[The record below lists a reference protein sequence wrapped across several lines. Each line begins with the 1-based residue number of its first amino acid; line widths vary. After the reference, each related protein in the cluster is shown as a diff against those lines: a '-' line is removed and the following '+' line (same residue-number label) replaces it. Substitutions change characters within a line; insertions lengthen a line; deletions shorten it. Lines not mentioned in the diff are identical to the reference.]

1 MADSWGDGWNGYAA
15 DILVNGEV
23 VVEGATLTDGASGTA
38 EFTAAAG
45 DIIELSWTS
54 GSFASEV
61 SWTITDGEENVIASG
76 GTTDTDGGVASC
88 GAEEPSG
95 CTHTFNMADSWG
107 DGWNG
112 YAADILVNGEVV
124 VEGATLTDGAS
135 GTAEFTAA
143 AGDIIELSWTSGSF
157 ASEVSWTITDGEEN
171 VIASGDTSDT
181 DGGIANCGADEEPP
195 TACVHTFNM
204 ADSFGDGWNGAAVN
218 ILVNGT
224 TVVTGATITGADGT
238 ETFEAATGDT
248 IELEWTSVGSW
259 PSEIS
264 WTMNDGEGNTI
275 SEGDTSDTD
284 GGIANCGADEEPPT
298 ACVHTF
304 NMADS
309 FGDGWNGAAVNI
321 LVNGTTVVTGAT
333 ITGADGTETFEAAT
347 GDTIELEWTSVGSW
361 PSEISWTMNDGEGNT
376 ISEGDTSDT
385 DGGIANCGADEEPP
399 TACVHTFNM
408 ADSFGDGWNGAAV
421 NILVN
426 GTTVVTGATITGAD
440 GTETFEA
447 ATGDTIE
454 LEWTSVGSWPSEIS
468 WTMNDGEGNTISEGD
483 TSDTD
488 GGIANCG
495 ADEEPPTAC
504 VHTFN
509 MADSFGDGWNGAAVN
524 ILVNGTTV
532 VTGATITGADGT
544 ETFEAATGDT
554 IELEWTSVGSW
565 PSEISWTMNDGEGNT
580 ISEGDTSDTD
590 GGIANCGADEEPP
603 TACVHT
609 FNMADSFGDGWNGA
623 AVNILVNG
631 TTVVT
636 GATITGADG
645 TETFEAATGD
655 TIELEWTSVGS
666 WPSEISWTM
675 NDGEGN
681 TISEGDTS
689 DTDGG
694 IAFCPPPPSC
704 LHTFNMFDSFGDGW
718 NGAAVNI
725 LVNGT
730 TVVTGATI
738 TGADGTETFEAAT
751 GDTIELE
758 WTSVGSWPGEISWTM
773 NDGGGALITSGDS
786 STTNAGEA
794 NCPDCLPP
802 TEITVSDITTEG
814 ANISWTAADDISAW
828 EYQVV
833 LSGEDPAETGDQ
845 TTLNPINLT
854 GYNSNTAYDV
864 YVRSDCGGTYST
876 WVVVT
881 FTTNPACG
889 DIITDTGG
897 TDGNYG
903 NNELI
908 TLTVFPEITGDVV
921 SFDFLSFDVT
931 AFSWGGDNLT
941 VYNGPDTSSEVIG
954 TYSGTNLPDTAISTH
969 SSGALTF
976 TFESDG
982 FTTGAGYEILASC
995 APPPSCYQP
1004 TGLNISNIG
1013 GSVADF
1019 GWNVISGN
1027 ESWEYIVVPTG
1038 ETIPSDGYSTTAVNS
1053 TTLTD
1058 LEFLTTYDVYVRA
1071 YCGEDDGYSEW
1082 SGPVTF
1088 TTTQQTD
1095 YTIDCSLGQPVSI
1108 EYCYTNNDTTFWL
1121 FTSTDGFPLEITFNA
1136 GTIEGFWDDLTIYDG
1151 PDNTSPI
1158 LFNNNDADI
1167 EDFTDLVVESTST
1180 AVYIEVDSDGSGVVS
1195 HLLAILHGIL
1205 K

>member
-1 MADSWGDGWNGYAA
+1 MKN
-15 DILVNGEV
+15 II
-23 VVEGATLTDGASGTA
+23 TA
-38 EFTAAAG
+38 LMCML
-45 DIIELSWTS
+45 LSVFS
-54 GSFASEV
+54 YGQ
-61 SWTITDGEENVIASG
+61 
-76 GTTDTDGGVASC
+76 
-88 GAEEPSG
+88 

-124 VEGATLTDGAS
+124 VEGAT
-135 GTAEFTAA
+135 
-143 AGDIIELSWTSGSF
+143 
-157 ASEVSWTITDGEEN
+157 ITDGD
-171 VIASGDTSDT
+171 SGS
-181 DGGIANCGADEEPP
+181 
-195 TACVHTFNM
+195 
-204 ADSFGDGWNGAAVN
+204 
-218 ILVNGT
+218 L
-224 TVVTGATITGADGT
+224 
-238 ETFEAATGDT
+238 TFEAATGDT
-248 IELEWTSVGSW
+248 IELSWTSGSW
-259 PSEIS
+259 ASEI
-264 WTMNDGEGNTI
+264 T
-275 SEGDTSDTD
+275 
-284 GGIANCGADEEPPT
+284 
-298 ACVHTF
+298 
-304 NMADS
+304 
-309 FGDGWNGAAVNI
+309 
-321 LVNGTTVVTGAT
+321 
-333 ITGADGTETFEAAT
+333 
-347 GDTIELEWTSVGSW
+347 
-361 PSEISWTMNDGEGNT
+361 
-376 ISEGDTSDT
+376 
-385 DGGIANCGADEEPP
+385 
-399 TACVHTFNM
+399 
-408 ADSFGDGWNGAAV
+408 
-421 NILVN
+421 
-426 GTTVVTGATITGAD
+426 
-440 GTETFEA
+440 
-447 ATGDTIE
+447 
-454 LEWTSVGSWPSEIS
+454 
-468 WTMNDGEGNTISEGD
+468 
-483 TSDTD
+483 
-488 GGIANCG
+488 
-495 ADEEPPTAC
+495 
-504 VHTFN
+504 
-509 MADSFGDGWNGAAVN
+509 
-524 ILVNGTTV
+524 
-532 VTGATITGADGT
+532 
-544 ETFEAATGDT
+544 
-554 IELEWTSVGSW
+554 
-565 PSEISWTMNDGEGNT
+565 
-580 ISEGDTSDTD
+580 
-590 GGIANCGADEEPP
+590 
-603 TACVHT
+603 
-609 FNMADSFGDGWNGA
+609 
-623 AVNILVNG
+623 
-631 TTVVT
+631 
-636 GATITGADG
+636 
-645 TETFEAATGD
+645 
-655 TIELEWTSVGS
+655 
-666 WPSEISWTM
+666 
-675 NDGEGN
+675 
-681 TISEGDTS
+681 
-689 DTDGG
+689 
-694 IAFCPPPPSC
+694 
-704 LHTFNMFDSFGDGW
+704 
-718 NGAAVNI
+718 
-725 LVNGT
+725 
-730 TVVTGATI
+730 
-738 TGADGTETFEAAT
+738 
-751 GDTIELE
+751 
-758 WTSVGSWPGEISWTM
+758 WTM
-773 NDGGGALITSGDS
+773 NDGGGTEIASGNTT
-786 STTNAGEA
+786 TTNAGEA

-931 AFSWGGDNLT
+931 AFSWGGDYLT

-954 TYSGTNLPDTAISTH
+954 IYSGTNLPDTAISTH

-1019 GWNVISGN
+1019 GWDVISGN

-1071 YCGEDDGYSEW
+1071 YCGEEDGYSEW

-1095 YTIDCSLGQPVSI
+1095 YTIDCSLGQPVNI

-1151 PDNTSPI
+1151 PDNTFPV

-1180 AVYIEVDSDGSGVVS
+1180 AVYIEVDSDGSGSCESSFGYTPWDFDVACKTCITQTVEFDIVGSCEPVQEFYVEANILDMGSAMNLELTDNQGSTAQAATATSVVTFGPYAANTQVVIS
-1195 HLLAILHGIL
+1195 VLNTDDTSCLVESDPLTFLCPPPPNECSIVYAGEDTTFCSDNDPATVLTASYHIAGQDTTSYDITALDECPMPINDGGTPTSVETDDIWSDVIDIGFDFCFFGDTYSQILIGSNGVLSFELDNAGGGNGWDLQGFGSSTPDQLPNSSNTTLTEANIFGVGHDINPGVCGEINYMVLGTAPARQFVVNFTEVCHFGFACSDFKSTSQIILYESSNYIDINIIDKPVCTEWNDGLAVVGIQNVDDTIAFTPEERNTGVWEATNESWRFSPSVGEADFVFEWYDGDTVIGTEETITVYPEETTTYTAAVTYNLCNGETATVTDTVLVEITPTPIPVAVEDNIFICDGEEVTLEVNVDASALSPDVVYYWTYEDVDIQFGTDNTFVFEEGSDQFGDYLVTAFNELTGCFASTIITVSEGTLPELEDGTSFNKCANGEVELTVNIANDIDMMETYSYAWYINNELMAEDTSGSFNHGEDLSEGPVVVVVTNLTSSCAAETVIDVNYYQNQNCVDMPQGISPNGDGYNDCLILDHLEDQEDIVKAEIYNRYGVKVFELNDYVDHWCGEDASGGSSGELLPVGTYFYVIQYASGREPTISWIYLNY
-1205 K
+1205 